1 MKRIL
6 ALVTL
11 VVLLAGC
18 GSGDTGMDRA
28 LAVRNRLQ
36 SGGCGFDCRITAD
49 YGDKT
54 YTFGMDCQ
62 ADNSGNVAFTVTEPD
77 SIAGITGTVSNQ
89 GGKLT
94 FDQVA
99 LAFEL
104 LADDQVTPV
113 SGPWILIR
121 TLQGGYL
128 TSCTGEDNLLHLS
141 VNDSYEAD
149 ALKLDIW
156 LDGDDRPVRGEILY
170 GGRRIL
176 SLEVSNFEYL

>member
-1 MKRIL
+1 M
-6 ALVTL
+6 
-11 VVLLAGC
+11 
-18 GSGDTGMDRA
+18 
-28 LAVRNRLQ
+28 
-36 SGGCGFDCRITAD
+36 
-49 YGDKT
+49 
-54 YTFGMDCQ
+54 
-62 ADNSGNVAFTVTEPD
+62 
-77 SIAGITGTVSNQ
+77 
-89 GGKLT
+89 
-94 FDQVA
+94 
-99 LAFEL
+99 
-104 LADDQVTPV
+104 TPV